1 MAPPHAAVGHSS
13 AHTGDY
19 VCILHNETK
28 NTCQNFTRSDSS
40 LGTSTDRKF
49 CTEIAGNM
57 KLHFW
62 DQGHREHWEQVW
74 WSARVQMLNLSNAHF
89 EVQPVI

>member
-19 VCILHNETK
+19 VCILHNERK
-28 NTCQNFTRSDSS
+28 NTCQKFTTSNSS
-40 LGTSTDRKF
+40 LGTSTDMKF

-57 KLHFW
+57 KLYFY
-62 DQGHREHWEQVW
+62 DQGHRASGKEVVW
-74 WSARVQMLNLSNAHF
+74 WSATFRMLNPSNAHF
-89 EVQPVI
+89 EV